1 MARVNILDTS
11 KSSPYCVKLM
21 LMLQLEKLAIF
32 GSAVFITLSEGVI
45 TSQLDHIQLALDNLG
60 Q

>member
-11 KSSPYCVKLM
+11 KSSPYCVKLI

-32 GSAVFITLSEGVI
+32 GSAVFNYPQRRG
-45 TSQLDHIQLALDNLG
+45 HNLTA
-60 Q
+60 